1 MNYLGESLVSSLGGG
16 DLQGP
21 ASSTLNAIPRFGGT
35 TGKTLKNS
43 VVTVSDTGRMQGVS
57 ALETDSVENNTSVS
71 LQSPEIEI
79 YTPTSSAVLN
89 TNVNIDT
96 HGRLTLTGRAS
107 PTAIAINGAT
117 LLTGSLS
124 LTGQIL
130 MNGSSQIK
138 GVALPTMPQDAAT
151 KQYVDNVA
159 AVKWAQLLFNNIPNL
174 PLFFSG
180 QLSLSVYNRLL
191 VLNDPIPP
199 NYFIS
204 SFNINP
210 LDNVGFIL
218 TSVGTYKIRYRIG
231 VKSDNATVQT
241 LSVLLRIG
249 GINRFDTEQFMP
261 VSNAAITYH
270 DFEYIFTITIPDIDI
285 LLFAKVSH
293 VPDTKIET
301 SYLCFNVIEI

>member
-16 DLQGP
+16 DIEGP
-21 ASSTLNAIPRFGGT
+21 TSSTLNAIPRFATT
-35 TGKTLKNS
+35 TGKALKNS
-43 VVTVSDTGRMQGVS
+43 VVTISDTGRVQGVS
-57 ALETDSVENNTSVS
+57 VLETDSVENSTSLS

-89 TNVNIDT
+89 TNINIDT

-159 AVKWAQLLFNNIPNL
+159 AVKWAQLLYNSSMPNDE
-174 PLFFSG
+174 FSVSG
-180 QLSLSVYNRLL
+180 QLDTSNFQPLL
-191 VLNDPIPP
+191 FLNDPIPP

-204 SFNINP
+204 SYNINTV
-210 LDNVGFIL
+210 DNVGFIL
-218 TSVGTYKIRYRIG
+218 TSAGTYKIRYRVG
-231 VKSDNATVQT
+231 V
-241 LSVLLRIG
+241 R
-249 GINRFDTEQFMP
+249 
-261 VSNAAITYH
+261 
-270 DFEYIFTITIPDIDI
+270 
-285 LLFAKVSH
+285 
-293 VPDTKIET
+293 
-301 SYLCFNVIEI
+301 